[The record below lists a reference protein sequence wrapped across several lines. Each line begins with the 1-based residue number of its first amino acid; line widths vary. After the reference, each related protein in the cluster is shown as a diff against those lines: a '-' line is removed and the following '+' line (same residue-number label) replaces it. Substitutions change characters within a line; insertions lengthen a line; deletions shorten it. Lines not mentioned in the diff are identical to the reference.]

1 MKDERESRGR
11 KARLANPGER
21 VSLGLK
27 VTADVKNKL
36 DGEAK
41 LNGRTQSQEAEARLD
56 RSFHHQDLLSEVMEL
71 KYGSQLAG
79 ILMMIGAAMGRA
91 GRVCEVYSQ
100 IGVNPRKHWADI
112 PYAYDQAA
120 QAAAGTLE
128 RLRPQGEIAEPSG
141 LGPKVTDAGLIAVA
155 GLFDELANS
164 VPLVP
169 DHNSY
174 DAETARLRRALAG
187 RVRQA

>member
-71 KYGSQLAG
+71 NLPEYDVSLGWL
-79 ILMMIGAAMGRA
+79 IMRPFFL
-91 GRVCEVYSQ
+91 
-100 IGVNPRKHWADI
+100 PRQA
-112 PYAYDQAA
+112 PYFH
-120 QAAAGTLE
+120 
-128 RLRPQGEIAEPSG
+128 LREPSRSSWG
-141 LGPKVTDAGLIAVA
+141 
-155 GLFDELANS
+155 
-164 VPLVP
+164 
-169 DHNSY
+169 
-174 DAETARLRRALAG
+174 
-187 RVRQA
+187 